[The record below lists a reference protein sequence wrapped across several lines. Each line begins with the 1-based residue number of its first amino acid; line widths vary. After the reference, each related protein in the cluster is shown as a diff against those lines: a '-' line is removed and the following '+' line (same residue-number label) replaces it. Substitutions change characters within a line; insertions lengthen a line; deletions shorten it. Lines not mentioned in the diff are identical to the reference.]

1 MEKIISREAL
11 SGSLEQ
17 LPPLWRPAGAQAETF
32 SNIKTSAEGHQRLR
46 KTQKSSISIT
56 KSAQALRARVQP
68 RHFAHASVLAA
79 VLAGVC
85 LHSPAKAQAL
95 TVKLATQR
103 VGYGSALDSQAT
115 AAVVASVA
123 AKSNLLVASQATE
136 TAKTVSQQVAL
147 ATTDGQDLA
156 KPQVVSTAGNAT
168 RDITTYKVLPGDTVS
183 GIATKFGITTS
194 TILWANNVS
203 DPNAVHPGDNLT
215 ILPTS
220 GLLYTVQSGDT
231 ADSLAGKFQANAAQI
246 ISYNNAEVSGLQPGM
261 KIIIPDGVKQAPAA
275 PAVPQNSVPVRSS
288 YSLALTHYAY
298 GGNGY
303 AYGYCTWYVASRRS
317 VPPYWGDAVNWYY
330 NAQASGFRVGSTPV
344 VGAIAWT
351 PAGYYGHVAI
361 VDGVSGGMVTIS
373 EMNGPA
379 GWGRVDTRTVP
390 ASDFRYI
397 Y

>member
-17 LPPLWRPAGAQAETF
+17 LPPIWRTAGAKVETF
-32 SNIKTSAEGHQRLR
+32 SNIKTSATGYQRLR
-46 KTQKSSISIT
+46 HKNQSNTISLAKIVV
-56 KSAQALRARVQP
+56 AVRQHARP
-68 RHFAHASVLAA
+68 RHFAHAGVLMGMLLA
-79 VLAGVC
+79 VV

-95 TVKLATQR
+95 TIKLAGQR
-103 VGYGSALDSQAT
+103 VGYGAALDSRAT
-115 AAVVASVA
+115 AAVVADVA

-136 TAKTVSQQVAL
+136 TAKALTQQVAL
-147 ATTDGQDLA
+147 ATADGQDLA

-168 RDITTYKVLPGDTVS
+168 RDITSYTVQPGDTVS

-194 TILWANNVS
+194 TILWANNLS
-203 DPNAVHPGDNLT
+203 DPNAVHPGDSLT

-231 ADSLAGKFQANAAQI
+231 ADSLASKYQANAAQI
-246 ISYNNAEVSGLQPGM
+246 ISYNNAEVSGLQLGM
-261 KIIIPDGVKQAPAA
+261 KIIIPDGVKPTPVA
-275 PAVPQNSVPVRSS
+275 PAVPQSAPVRSNSVPS
-288 YSLALTHYAY
+288 LTHYAY

-317 VPPYWGDAVNWYY
+317 VPAYWGDAVNWYY
-330 NAQASGFRVGSTPV
+330 NAQASGFSVGSTPV
-344 VGAIAWT
+344 AGAIAWT

-361 VDGVSGGMVTIS
+361 VEGVSGGMVTIS

-379 GWGRVDTRTVP
+379 GWGRVDSRTVP

>member
-1 MEKIISREAL
+1 VEKIISREAL

-17 LPPLWRPAGAQAETF
+17 LTPLRWPAGAQAETF
-32 SNIKTSAEGHQRLR
+32 SNIKTSAQGQNRLR
-46 KTQKSSISIT
+46 KPQKNSVNLVKT
-56 KSAQALRARVQP
+56 AQALRTRVQP
-68 RHFAHASVLAA
+68 RHFTHASVLMA
-79 VLAGVC
+79 VVAGVF
-85 LHSPAKAQAL
+85 LHSPAKAQAV
-95 TVKLATQR
+95 TIKLATQR
-103 VGYGSALDSQAT
+103 VGYGAALDNQST

-136 TAKTVSQQVAL
+136 TAKTLSQQVAL

-168 RDITTYKVLPGDTVS
+168 RDITTYKVQPGDTVS

-194 TILWANNVS
+194 TILWANNVD
-203 DPNAVHPGDNLT
+203 DPNAVHPGDDLT

-246 ISYNNAEVSGLQPGM
+246 VSYNNAEVSGLQPGM
-261 KIIIPDGVKQAPAA
+261 KIIIPDGVKQAPVA
-275 PAVPQNSVPVRSS
+275 PAVHSTSVPVRGVTPT
-288 YSLALTHYAY
+288 LTRYAF

-317 VPPYWGDAVNWYY
+317 VPAYWGDAVNWYY
-330 NAQASGFRVGSTPV
+330 NAQASGFRVGSVPV

-379 GWGRVDTRTVP
+379 GWGRVDTRTVS

>member
-1 MEKIISREAL
+1 MEKNISREAL

-17 LPPLWRPAGAQAETF
+17 LPPLWRPAGTQVETF
-32 SNIKTSAEGHQRLR
+32 SNIKTSAQAQRLR
-46 KTQKSSISIT
+46 RKNQKNTVSLAKTAET
-56 KSAQALRARVQP
+56 LRQHVRP
-68 RHFAHASVLAA
+68 RHFAHAGLLTA
-79 VLAGVC
+79 VLLGVV

-95 TVKLATQR
+95 TIKLAGQR
-103 VGYGSALDSQAT
+103 VGYGSALDNRAT

-123 AKSNLLVASQATE
+123 AKSDLLVADQATE
-136 TAKTVSQQVAL
+136 TAKTLSQQVAL
-147 ATTDGQDLA
+147 ATTDGTDLA

-168 RDITTYKVLPGDTVS
+168 RDVSSYTVQPGDTVS

-194 TILWANNVS
+194 TILWANNLT
-203 DPNAVHPGDNLT
+203 DPNAVHPGDSLT

-220 GLLYTVQSGDT
+220 GLLYTVASGDT
-231 ADSLAGKFQANAAQI
+231 ADSLASKYQANAAQI

-261 KIIIPDGVKQAPAA
+261 KIIIPDGVKPAPVA
-275 PAVPQNSVPVRSS
+275 PAVPQRSVPVRSNFS
-288 YSLALTHYAY
+288 PTLTHYAF

-317 VPPYWGDAVNWYY
+317 VPAYWGDAVNWYY
-330 NAQASGFRVGSTPV
+330 NAQASGFSVGSVPV

-379 GWGRVDTRTVP
+379 GWGRVDSRTVS